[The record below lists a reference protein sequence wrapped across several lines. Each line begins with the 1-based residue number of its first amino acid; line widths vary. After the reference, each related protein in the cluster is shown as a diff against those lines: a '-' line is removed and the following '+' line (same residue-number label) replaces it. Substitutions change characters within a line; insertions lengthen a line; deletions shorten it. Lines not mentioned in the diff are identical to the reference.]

1 MSDDENNPATE
12 AWDFPLEELGEHAT
26 SYDVNV
32 ADALP
37 DNVINLL
44 TFMLRKGD
52 KYKIF
57 VEKTLPEQI
66 EKHITEDLDGRSGWI
81 EPRAERMKLW
91 LGNLEPKAE
100 PYANCANMHL
110 PILLERTLRLE
121 SRIWAQIFRDGQ
133 PVFSAQ
139 PSSAI
144 SKDTAEIVTKH
155 QDWQFRKEIPD
166 FPSHVHC
173 GLMEFIRDGDVVFFS
188 TRDQENGVNRHVH
201 LSVDEFIYPYTRRS
215 MAPDMSD
222 VPHKTRVMFLYRRDL
237 LKMQSL
243 GIYEQVDKVLAHG
256 KGSFE
261 SEDAEIIKE
270 TTDRFEGVDPTAHT
284 SDAPYRIYE
293 YYGWAKIP
301 GADEIPVRVA
311 MDAKSKVI
319 LGIFSRYY
327 DDPKD
332 RARFDKQ
339 SQEFDT
345 YQASVA
351 QHAHAMGLESQLLST
366 LQHPSVPQDES
377 LAVAQQVQKDRPPP
391 PVPPQWMESDETGL
405 PKPPKPCK
413 QKIIEPFSHG
423 CCIWNPDGS
432 HGLGVGMLLVPFQMQ
447 ANIALNQF
455 IDQATLSNSFTGFI
469 HKMVKLPTGT
479 TTINPNELVTVD
491 GIPPDGVEKAF
502 FQWRPP
508 PANQQLLEA
517 VTLAQESADGVS
529 SAPDVL
535 SGEKSG
541 DETYRGQATRVE
553 QAVQQ
558 LSVFAANFILVLS
571 QVAKNNALLN
581 YQFLPDEQLQDVMDP
596 ATQQMQQVKIGR
608 DMYKDDFN
616 IIFSADLSFASEAA
630 RKAEAD
636 DVLGMLTKAIP
647 PQLAPVIVPPTIYA
661 EAVRNCFRARGLY
674 AMASMVYS
682 DEVIQ
687 QRFAAQS
694 APPPGAQPGGPPAPG
709 AHPGAPPQ
717 AADPHAPSIP
727 TGTPNQAPGAQPP
740 QHTILPGTPAQAAQN
755 Q

>member
-1 MSDDENNPATE
+1 MQDDENNPATE
-12 AWDFPLEELGEHAT
+12 AMDPPSEEMAEQPGAG
-26 SYDVNV
+26 D
-32 ADALP
+32 DALP

-44 TFMLRKGD
+44 TFMLGKGD
-52 KYKIF
+52 KYKKF
-57 VEKTLPEQI
+57 VEVTLPEQI
-66 EKHITEDLDGRSGWI
+66 EKDVREDLEGRSEWI
-81 EPRAERMKLW
+81 DKRAERMKLW
-91 LGNLEPKAE
+91 LGDLEPKAE
-100 PYANCANMHL
+100 PFANCANMHL

-121 SRIWAQIFRDGQ
+121 SRIWGQIFKDGE

-139 PSSAI
+139 PSSAV
-144 SKDTAEIVTKH
+144 SEERAELITLH
-155 QDWQFRKEIPD
+155 QNWQFRKEIPD

-188 TRDQENGVNRHVH
+188 TRDQENNVNRHVH

-237 LKMQSL
+237 LRMQDA
-243 GIYEQVDKVLAHG
+243 GIYEQVDKVISHG

-261 SEDAEIIKE
+261 ADDGEVIKE
-270 TTDRFEGVDPTAHT
+270 TTDRYEGVDPTAHT
-284 SDAPYRIYE
+284 SDVPYRLYE

-301 GADEIPVRVA
+301 GADEIPVRVV
-311 MDAKSKVI
+311 METKSKVI

-332 RARFDKQ
+332 RARFDQQ
-339 SQEFDT
+339 SQEFTT
-345 YQASVA
+345 YHANVA
-351 QHAHAMGLESQLLST
+351 QYSHMMGLESQLLST
-366 LQHPSVPQDES
+366 LQHPSIPNDES
-377 LAVAQQVQKDRPPP
+377 LAVAQQVQRDRPPP
-391 PVPPQWMESDETGL
+391 PVPPQWMETDETGM
-405 PKPPKPCK
+405 PKPTKPCK
-413 QKIIEPFSHG
+413 QRIIEPFSHG

-502 FQWRPP
+502 YQWRPP
-508 PANQQLLEA
+508 QANTQLLEA
-517 VTLAQESADGVS
+517 VTLAQQSADGVS
-529 SAPDVL
+529 SAPDIL

-571 QVAKNNALLN
+571 QVAKNNAMLDF
-581 YQFLPDEQLQDVMDP
+581 QFMHDEQLQDVLDP
-596 ATQQMQQVKIGR
+596 ATQQTQKITIGR
-608 DMYKDDFN
+608 DLYKDDFT
-616 IIFSADLSFASEAA
+616 IIFSADLSFKSRVANI
-630 RKAEAD
+630 AEKD
-636 DVLGMLTKAIP
+636 DVLAMLTKGIP
-647 PQLAPVIVPPTIYA
+647 PQIAPMIFKLQIYA
-661 EAVRNCFRARGLY
+661 EAARNCLRARGEY
-674 AMASMVYS
+674 AMAKMVLTN
-682 DEVIQ
+682 EEIEAKIAQ
-687 QRFAAQS
+687 QQA
-694 APPPGAQPGGPPAPG
+694 APPPGAQPPHPGGPPPN
-709 AHPGAPPQ
+709 GAPHP
-717 AADPHAPSIP
+717 PSVPNGQP
-727 TGTPNQAPGAQPP
+727 TTAPGAQPP
-740 QHTILPGTPAQAAQN
+740 QHTIPPGTPAQAAQN